1 MKAIGGWQGKGKKL
15 LHEGIFEFI
24 DFYPKISN
32 TFDKCLNNQSAV
44 FKKGGE
50 YGNNRRGKA
59 RCR

>member
-44 FKKGGE
+44 FKKGG
-50 YGNNRRGKA
+50 
-59 RCR
+59 